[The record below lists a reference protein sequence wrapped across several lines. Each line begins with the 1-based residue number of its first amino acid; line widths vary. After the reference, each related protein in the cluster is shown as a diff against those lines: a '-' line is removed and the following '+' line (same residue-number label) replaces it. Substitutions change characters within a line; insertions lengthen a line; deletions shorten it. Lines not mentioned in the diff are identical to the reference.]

1 MRARVSED
9 RCAVNEL
16 PILIA
21 LEAAPGIAIRDGTHP
36 EDNDAVRDPI
46 VAALAQLVRDAY
58 ANEQRLR
65 VRFRVVGSPNAEAET
80 MAAQDERLPDK
91 TAEAPEPER
100 RKSA

>member
-21 LEAAPGIAIRDGTHP
+21 LEPAPGIAIQDGTHG
-36 EDNDAVRDPI
+36 EDNGAVTDSI

-65 VRFRVVGSPNAEAET
+65 ARFRVVQSSDAEADF
-80 MAAQDERLPDK
+80 MAAQDERSPDE
-91 TAEAPEPER
+91 TAQSPEPER

>member
-1 MRARVSED
+1 
-9 RCAVNEL
+9 VNEL

-21 LEAAPGIAIRDGTHP
+21 LEAAPGIAIQGGTQR

-58 ANEQRLR
+58 ANEQRMGARLYLVQSSGDEPEADQR
-65 VRFRVVGSPNAEAET
+65 PDGS
-80 MAAQDERLPDK
+80 
-91 TAEAPEPER
+91 APEVPSAATEQVR